1 MIDFSQSEHIVTIVS
16 RDECLPL
23 VALHPPP
30 PPVIKA
36 DGQNALWTR
45 QSTSVCRTG
54 SSLTLLCPFF
64 LCNYVRLL
72 YEQCQT
78 GSDILIS
85 VLYIVRS

>member
-23 VALHPPP
+23 VALPPHP

-45 QSTSVCRTG
+45 QATSAVYVELVALLHFCVRFFFVTMYVCCT
-54 SSLTLLCPFF
+54 
-64 LCNYVRLL
+64 N
-72 YEQCQT
+72 
-78 GSDILIS
+78 S
-85 VLYIVRS
+85 VKQDQIF